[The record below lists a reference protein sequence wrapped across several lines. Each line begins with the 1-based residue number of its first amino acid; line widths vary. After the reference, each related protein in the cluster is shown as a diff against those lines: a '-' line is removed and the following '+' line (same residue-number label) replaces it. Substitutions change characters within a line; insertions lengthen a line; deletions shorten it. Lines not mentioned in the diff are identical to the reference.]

1 MEVRPL
7 RDGQNSIVLTA
18 KPGNRHGISGKELLK
33 QLLKPSLCRD
43 VSRFKNSLK
52 PAVVNR

>member
-1 MEVRPL
+1 LEECS
-7 RDGQNSIVLTA
+7 D
-18 KPGNRHGISGKELLK
+18 

-52 PAVVNR
+52 PGFGQPITNN